1 MCHELNGQGVEFGP
15 ALTGWGRSQPTEVIT
30 EALLDPSKDI
40 ANGFEGDEIVTKDGV
55 TIHGM
60 VLAEGEILIV
70 RSMGGQTQFIPK
82 SRIKSRK
89 KLPHSLM
96 LSATQLGMTPQEIA
110 DVVAFLRT
118 GDAAITKPTAQR

>member
-1 MCHELNGQGVEFGP
+1 MWQ
-15 ALTGWGRSQPTEVIT
+15 AR
-30 EALLDPSKDI
+30 
-40 ANGFEGDEIVTKDGV
+40 
-55 TIHGM
+55 
-60 VLAEGEILIV
+60 IV

-82 SRIKSRK
+82 SRIKSRS

-118 GDAAITKPTAQR
+118 GNGATDAKPTAQR